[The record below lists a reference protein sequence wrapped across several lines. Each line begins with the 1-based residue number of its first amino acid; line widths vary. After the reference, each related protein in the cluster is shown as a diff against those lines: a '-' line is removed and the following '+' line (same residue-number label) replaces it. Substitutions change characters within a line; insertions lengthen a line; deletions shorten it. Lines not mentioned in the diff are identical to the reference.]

1 MDKIQTKENREVK
14 NSVFIDLF
22 CYDRTAEDN
31 VISLY
36 NALHEE
42 TLPEGTRVE
51 WMQLDNVIYM
61 TLRNDVAFQVDGK
74 TMIFAEHQSTINE
87 NMPLRS
93 FLYAGR
99 AYEQLV
105 PDRGR
110 YRKKR
115 IALPYPEFYTFYSG
129 KEKYIKETILRLSDS
144 YRQERNAETMLE
156 LIVRVININLEEQHE
171 ILEKCPILKEYSQ
184 LMAMIRDNQC
194 QGKKDAYKI
203 AMQECISQGMLK
215 EYLQRKGSEV
225 CNMLIADYNYELDM
239 EVQREEA
246 REEGFE
252 EGRMAGMEK
261 GLAEGR
267 KEMILKVYS
276 DGKTIAEI
284 ANFLGEPVEEIAKI
298 INSCEWRR

>member
-1 MDKIQTKENREVK
+1 MDMIQTKENREVK

-115 IALPYPEFYTFYSG
+115 IALPYPEFYTFYNG
-129 KEKYIKETILRLSDS
+129 KEKYIKETMLRLSDS
-144 YRQERNAETMLE
+144 YKQDRNSEAMLE

-203 AMQECISQGMLK
+203 AIQECISQG
-215 EYLQRKGSEV
+215 
-225 CNMLIADYNYELDM
+225 
-239 EVQREEA
+239 
-246 REEGFE
+246 
-252 EGRMAGMEK
+252 
-261 GLAEGR
+261 
-267 KEMILKVYS
+267 ILKRVLTKKRKRGMQY
-276 DGKTIAEI
+276 
-284 ANFLGEPVEEIAKI
+284 V
-298 INSCEWRR
+298 NSRLQL

>member
-1 MDKIQTKENREVK
+1 
-14 NSVFIDLF
+14 
-22 CYDRTAEDN
+22 
-31 VISLY
+31 
-36 NALHEE
+36 
-42 TLPEGTRVE
+42 
-51 WMQLDNVIYM
+51 M

-115 IALPYPEFYTFYSG
+115 IALPYPEFYTFYNG
-129 KEKYIKETILRLSDS
+129 KEKYIKETMLRLSDS
-144 YRQERNAETMLE
+144 YKQDRNSEAMLE

-203 AMQECISQGMLK
+203 AIQECISQGILK

-246 REEGFE
+246 REEAYE
-252 EGRMAGMEK
+252 ELEEK
-261 GLAEGR
+261 LIRQNYRKGKSEQELADIFDVSIDR
-267 KEMILKVYS
+267 VKKILK
-276 DGKTIAEI
+276 TA
-284 ANFLGEPVEEIAKI
+284 
-298 INSCEWRR
+298 

>member
-42 TLPEGTRVE
+42 TLP
-51 WMQLDNVIYM
+51 
-61 TLRNDVAFQVDGK
+61 
-74 TMIFAEHQSTINE
+74 
-87 NMPLRS
+87 
-93 FLYAGR
+93 
-99 AYEQLV
+99 
-105 PDRGR
+105 DRGR

-115 IALPYPEFYTFYSG
+115 IALPYPEFYTFYNG

-203 AMQECISQGMLK
+203 AMQECISQGILK